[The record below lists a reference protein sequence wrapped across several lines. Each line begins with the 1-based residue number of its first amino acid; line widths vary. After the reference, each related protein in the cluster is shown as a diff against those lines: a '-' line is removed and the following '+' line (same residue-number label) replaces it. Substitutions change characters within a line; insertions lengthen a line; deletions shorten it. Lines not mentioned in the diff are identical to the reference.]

1 MTASLALRA
10 AATNRTVAHFQNRP
24 FDWDGAS
31 CIHLAR
37 LQAENMGHTVP
48 PLPAFRSRQGALRGL
63 LKTGHPTLESLLD
76 SLFERIAPAQMLVG
90 DIGML
95 PGEDRR
101 LRALVVFD
109 GHLSTAGWH
118 EADPSRLVWI
128 KNMQSDLVA
137 AWRL

>member
-1 MTASLALRA
+1 MTVSLPMRA
-10 AATNRTVAHFQNRP
+10 EATNRTVAQFQGKP

-31 CIHLAR
+31 CIHLAHA
-37 LQAENMGHTVP
+37 QAVNMGYNVP
-48 PLPAFRSRQGALRGL
+48 RLPAFRSRQGALRGL
-63 LKTGHPTLESLLD
+63 LKTGHQTLESLMD
-76 SLFERIAPAQMLVG
+76 SMFQRIEPARMLVG

-101 LRALVVFD
+101 LRALVLFD
-109 GHLSTAGWH
+109 GHLSVAGWH

-128 KNMQSDLVA
+128 KNIQSDLVA

>member
-1 MTASLALRA
+1 MTVNLAMRA
-10 AATNRTVAHFQNRP
+10 AATNRTVAAFQNRP

-37 LQAENMGHTVP
+37 LQAENMGHIVP

-63 LKTGHPTLESLLD
+63 LKTGHRTLESLLD
-76 SLFERIAPAQMLVG
+76 SLFERIDPARMLVG
-90 DIGML
+90 DLAML

-101 LRALVVFD
+101 LRAVVVFD
-109 GHLSTAGWH
+109 GHLSVAGWH
-118 EADPSRLVWI
+118 EAHPESLVWI
-128 KNMQSDLVA
+128 KQMQADLVA